1 MHIAL
6 VTETYP
12 PQING
17 VALTVQNLALG
28 LREMGTRVDVVRP
41 ALDGEAPGD
50 NGSDESGGSELRLPG
65 AALPYYPGLRFG
77 WPAGRSLRRRWAS
90 SRPDAIYIATEGPL
104 GWSALNAARLMG
116 IPVASGFHT
125 RFDQCL
131 QRYGLNLLAPAA
143 FGWLRWFHNQSDV
156 TLVPTR
162 ELARELLARG
172 FHSVE
177 QLSRGVDAGAFNP
190 ACRSAALRARWRA
203 EGGDAPVLIHV
214 GRVAPEKNLDL
225 AIRAYR
231 AIKAQQPAARMLM
244 VGDGPLRATL
254 EAANPDILFTGMLR
268 GRELAEHFASADI
281 FLFPSLSETFGNV
294 TLEAMASGI
303 ATVAY
308 NYGAAREVL
317 RDGEHGR
324 AVACGDEAGFIAAA
338 LQLAADPE
346 LRRRMGQAARAA
358 IVPMQPQQVCEDFSA
373 LLSGLAL
380 KGLA

>member
-1 MHIAL
+1 MHVAL

-12 PQING
+12 PEING
-17 VALTVQNLALG
+17 VALTVHNLAVG

-41 ALDGEAPGD
+41 AHRDEMPG
-50 NGSDESGGSELRLPG
+50 ESGPGESSGDELRLPG

-77 WPAGRSLRRRWAS
+77 WPAGRSLRQRWEAA
-90 SRPDAIYIATEGPL
+90 RPDAIYIATEGPL
-104 GWSALNAARLMG
+104 GWSALNAARRLG
-116 IPVASGFHT
+116 IPVATGFHT
-125 RFDQCL
+125 RFDQYMG
-131 QRYGLNLLAPAA
+131 RYGLGLLAPVA

-162 ELARELLARG
+162 ELAHDLLARG
-172 FHSVE
+172 FQSVV
-177 QLSRGVDAGAFNP
+177 QLSRAVAAGAFNP
-190 ACRSAALRARWRA
+190 GCRSAALRARWLP

-231 AIKAQQPAARMLM
+231 EIKAQQPATRMVM
-244 VGDGPLRATL
+244 VGDGPSRAAL
-254 EAANPDILFTGMLR
+254 EAANPDIVFTGMLR
-268 GRELAEHFASADI
+268 GQELAEHFASADI

-324 AVACGDEAGFIAAA
+324 AVECGDEAGFIAAA
-338 LQLAADPE
+338 CQVAADPE